1 MENAA
6 DALKMAFGVFV
17 FIAAL
22 TLALSSFSKAR
33 ETADTVLWYADET
46 NYYSWTN
53 SSDQKE
59 GRKVG
64 RDAVIS
70 SIYKKQTDTYVIV
83 IISPAEKYIF
93 TYNGKVTEVINGAK
107 TTKDTNTV
115 EHMNYYIEFV
125 NSKLG
130 VNTTYIENVSEVTNK
145 GRLGGEYE
153 VAEDGTK
160 LQKIQGDSK
169 VIVTYTK
176 K

>member
-1 MENAA
+1 MENAT

-33 ETADTVLWYADET
+33 ETSDTVLWYADET

-53 SSDQKE
+53 SSNQEE
-59 GRKVG
+59 GRAVG

-70 SIYKKQTDTYVIV
+70 SIYKKLTDTYVIV
-83 IISPAEKYIF
+83 IISPNEKYIF
-93 TYNGKVTEVINGAK
+93 ASSGKVTEVINGSK

-115 EHMNYYIEFV
+115 EYMNYYIEFV
-125 NSKLG
+125 NSKLD

-145 GRLGGEYE
+145 GQKGEYE

-160 LQKIQGDSK
+160 LQKIQGDNK